1 MESPSAGQRSAEQGS
16 WQWDDAGGAGGTPG
30 DVVGGGGEGP
40 RLGRRGLLVG
50 AGVLAGGAALWA
62 FGRSARTAPPTPRPT
77 AAEGPV
83 PAWTYRG
90 AEAMAPERLADRPDR
105 PLFPSR
111 TRLVVLDPASGAPA
125 RLIAFD
131 QPRPY
136 PPSGPDSMGSV
147 VFGPDRLFT
156 TFQGRIESRHLTD
169 PGGDWSL
176 PLPEESGRGSVQ
188 LAGCDGGTLYGSV
201 LNYGSTT
208 TTSPDTKVFAI
219 RVSDRSVLW
228 SLPFGAGENLLAPVT
243 AAPGLLMCR
252 RRAGERTEVV
262 VRDATD
268 ARELWKA
275 PADENLR
282 WYTPGPENIYV
293 PDGTGGVRA
302 LAPNGESRWTA
313 GPAAGEQWRAL
324 PPVADGTRVYVP
336 RDNGLL
342 TGHDAATGRQVW
354 SYRLPFPLDV
364 RSQPL
369 VAKGVLYVPGP
380 AAGGVWAI
388 DAATGRQLWTFRDGI
403 PGKDVWSL
411 AADDTHLYAGHD
423 DALHALPLGAS

>member
-1 MESPSAGQRSAEQGS
+1 MQSPSAGQRSAEQGS
-16 WQWDDAGGAGGTPG
+16 WQWDDAGGAGAAPG

-62 FGRSARTAPPTPRPT
+62 FGRSDGAAPPKPRP
-77 AAEGPV
+77 AAPEGPA

-90 AEAMAPERLADRPDR
+90 AEAMTPERLANRPDR

-111 TRLVVLDPASGAPA
+111 TGLVVLDPASGAPA
-125 RLIAFD
+125 RLITFD
-131 QPRPY
+131 PPRPDV
-136 PPSGPDSMGSV
+136 PNGPDSVGSV

-156 TFQGRIESRHLTD
+156 TVQGRIESRHLTD

-176 PLPEESGRGSVQ
+176 PLPQESGRGSVQ

-201 LNYGSTT
+201 LDYGSAK
-208 TTSPDTKVFAI
+208 TTSPETKVFAI

-228 SLPFGAGENLLAPVT
+228 SVPFGAGENLLAPVG
-243 AAPGLLMCR
+243 AARGLLLCR
-252 RRAGERTEVV
+252 RRVGERTEVV
-262 VRDATD
+262 VRDAAD
-268 ARELWKA
+268 VRELWKA
-275 PADENLR
+275 PVDENLR
-282 WYTPGPENIYV
+282 WYAPGPENVYV

-302 LAPNGESRWTA
+302 LGPNGESRWTA
-313 GPAAGEQWRAL
+313 GAATGEQWRAL
-324 PPVADGTRVYVP
+324 PPVADDTRVYVP

-342 TGHDAATGRQVW
+342 TGHDAPTGRQVW
-354 SYRLPFPLDV
+354 SCRLPFPLDD
-364 RSQPL
+364 RSRPL
-369 VAKGVLYVPGP
+369 VSKGVLYVPGP

-388 DAATGRQLWTFRDGI
+388 DAATGRQLWTFRDAV

-411 AADDTHLYAGHD
+411 AADDTHLFAGHD